1 MATFS
6 FEIEDSEIAI
16 MLRDDLSFARLL
28 REKILDMKNLPDMK
42 DALIEAAK
50 SQVVSH
56 LKNEVLENLF
66 EKIRG
71 TRGNDYWTV
80 LKEEGRIE
88 INDMIKEQM
97 HTIVSEMIKERDE
110 MIQEKVKEGVKKLL
124 TMDVE
129 RVMVQA
135 AKELLNGHQNRI

>member
-135 AKELLNGHQNRI
+135 AKEIIRESLAD

>member
-16 MLRDDLSFARLL
+16 MLRDDISFARLL

-135 AKELLNGHQNRI
+135 AKEIIRESLAD